1 MSNSPFTS
9 LVLDDYRR
17 EIWQRALL
25 SLSPQSG
32 SGNLEELLD
41 PAATIAEAILPSE
54 LIDAMMSTTQPDGP
68 AVMVIDNL
76 PIDPVIPPPPT
87 DGKRPAAKRT
97 FVSEL
102 ALLGAT
108 RALGLEV
115 LAFQQEKQG
124 AWPQE
129 VAPVT
134 GLEKTNSSASRED
147 FGPHADNAILD
158 PAVRLWISLIGLVNT
173 CQTETY
179 FAPLDEILGLL
190 PPEIIDLLRQPI
202 FKVTFPE
209 SFVMGEPVFKTQ
221 PILFTGPGGQTEI
234 KFNSFKVVGT
244 TPAAQAAIDMLLGVL
259 PAVLKP
265 IVLKPGTLCLF
276 SNTRCL
282 HSRGRIEGD
291 RWAQRIYLCQPE
303 TLSRLKQATGAD
315 AGQRVF
321 DARQLVIL

>member
-1 MSNSPFTS
+1 MS
-9 LVLDDYRR
+9 
-17 EIWQRALL
+17 A
-25 SLSPQSG
+25 G
-32 SGNLEELLD
+32 SIFGT
-41 PAATIAEAILPSE
+41 AA
-54 LIDAMMSTTQPDGP
+54 
-68 AVMVIDNL
+68 
-76 PIDPVIPPPPT
+76 
-87 DGKRPAAKRT
+87 
-97 FVSEL
+97 
-102 ALLGAT
+102 
-108 RALGLEV
+108 
-115 LAFQQEKQG
+115 
-124 AWPQE
+124 
-129 VAPVT
+129 
-134 GLEKTNSSASRED
+134 
-147 FGPHADNAILD
+147 
-158 PAVRLWISLIGLVNT
+158 LIGLVNT

-303 TLSRLKQATGAD
+303 TMSRLKQATGVD